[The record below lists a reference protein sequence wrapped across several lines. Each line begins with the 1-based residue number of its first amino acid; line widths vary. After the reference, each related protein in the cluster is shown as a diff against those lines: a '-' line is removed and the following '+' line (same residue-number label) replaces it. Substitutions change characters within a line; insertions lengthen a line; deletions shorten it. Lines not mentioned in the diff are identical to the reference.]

1 VHANLDDL
9 VVSVE
14 QMRKRLIEEAGVTLN
29 KVVDH
34 AFVKGVE
41 LLLIAA
47 ALAALGLVVHSV
59 IIRR

>member
-1 VHANLDDL
+1 
-9 VVSVE
+9 
-14 QMRKRLIEEAGVTLN
+14 LIEEAGVTLN